1 MMKKTEREEYL
12 YHNTEKLLKKYRDIV
27 WNVEVAT
34 MQCEE
39 DFKKEMDCSIEE
51 FLDMPYKVMEDLNGS
66 TIEKQMKVLARN
78 KKMIELLETSVNMLR
93 KKQNGGEL
101 YYWII
106 YYTYLSEKKCDNTDQ
121 ILDLISQKM
130 YYISWRTY
138 FKKKKQ
144 AIGYISTILW
154 GFTSKD
160 CLPIIEKLLDEG
172 E

>member
-1 MMKKTEREEYL
+1 MKNEREECL

-34 MQCEE
+34 MQAEE

-66 TIEKQMKVLARN
+66 AIEKQMKVLARN
-78 KKMIELLETSVNMLR
+78 KKMIELLKASVNILR
-93 KKQNGGEL
+93 KKQVDGEM

-121 ILDLISQKM
+121 ILDLISRKM

-154 GFTSKD
+154 GFTSED
-160 CLPIIEKLLDEG
+160 CLPIIEKLLDER

>member
-1 MMKKTEREEYL
+1 MKNEREEYL

-27 WNVEVAT
+27 WNIEVAT
-34 MQCEE
+34 IQCEE

-51 FLDMPYKVMEDLNGS
+51 FLDMPYKVMDDLKGS
-66 TIEKQMKVLARN
+66 ATEKQMKVLARN

-93 KKQNGGEL
+93 KKQNGGEM

-106 YYTYLSEKKCDNTDQ
+106 YYTYMSEKKCDNTDQ
-121 ILDLISQKM
+121 VIDMIAQKM
-130 YYISWRTY
+130 YYISMKTY
-138 FKKKKQ
+138 YVKKKQ

-160 CLPIIEKLLDEG
+160 CLPVIEKLLAE
-172 E
+172 EE

>member
-1 MMKKTEREEYL
+1 MKKTEREEYL

-51 FLDMPYKVMEDLNGS
+51 FLDMPYKVMEELNGS

-144 AIGYISTILW
+144 AIELLGGILF
-154 GFTSKD
+154 GCSKYVIKD
-160 CLPIIEKLLDEG
+160 VFELLK
-172 E
+172 